1 MDKSKCFSKLYPT
14 MDKYQDLIGALTRA
28 KLYEPQLDGTT
39 IVSDIEDI
47 EYEDVTDQE
56 DGKVK

>member
-1 MDKSKCFSKLYPT
+1 